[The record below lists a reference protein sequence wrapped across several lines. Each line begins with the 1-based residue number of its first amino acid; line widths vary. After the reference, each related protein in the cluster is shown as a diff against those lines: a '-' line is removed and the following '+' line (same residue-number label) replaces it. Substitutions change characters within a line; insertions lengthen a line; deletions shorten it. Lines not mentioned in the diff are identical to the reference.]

1 MSNHTSPRQRMNPS
15 APSPAS
21 STEPLRLTR
30 EDAVAFFSALFRG
43 EHHIPSGSG
52 KRARGADGVTPH
64 GLGWCV
70 LDDSTDW
77 ATFDF
82 PELTRLVF
90 LAHDRCLR
98 VEVTPA
104 RNGKLKIAIWRRERE
119 GAQSRRHPT
128 LEKAVEAWRA
138 TEGRQD
144 PADAIGGA

>member
-1 MSNHTSPRQRMNPS
+1 MNPS
-15 APSPAS
+15 APPPAS
-21 STEPLRLTR
+21 PTEPLRLTR
-30 EDAVAFFSALFRG
+30 EDAVALFRG
-43 EHHIPSGSG
+43 EHHIPSGS
-52 KRARGADGVTPH
+52 RRGADGVTPH

-70 LDDSTDW
+70 LDDGTEW

-82 PELTRLVF
+82 NDLTRLVF

-98 VEVTPA
+98 ASVTPA

-119 GAQSRRHPT
+119 GAHSRRHPT

>member
-1 MSNHTSPRQRMNPS
+1 MRVGTYCTGMNATLP
-15 APSPAS
+15 PPAS
-21 STEPLRLTR
+21 PTEPLRLTR

-43 EHHIPSGSG
+43 EHHIPNGS
-52 KRARGADGVTPH
+52 RRGDDGVTPH

-70 LDDSTDW
+70 IDDGTNW

-82 PELTRLVF
+82 NELTRLVF